1 MEQKRY
7 EKLDETVVHSVLPNG
22 LHIYVNLRPAFT
34 KKYAFFVANYGG
46 KDVSFTHEGRQQL
59 TPTGVAHFLEH
70 KMFDMPDGNALQDLS
85 ANGASP
91 NAYTSGDV
99 TAYHFECTDHFEEN
113 LKTLLS
119 FVSTPYFLQESVDKE
134 QGIIGQEIRM
144 GEDDPF
150 WVGYYELLRS
160 MYHHHPI
167 KTSIIGTVETIADIT
182 AETLHACHAAF
193 YNPANMCLCVA
204 GNVDPDAVAAIAAAI
219 IQTEGNP
226 PPVRNYGGTE
236 PTCVVRQ
243 DAAVS
248 MDVSTPLFLMGVK
261 LESGGTGD
269 ELLKKILIAGLMSEA
284 VFGKSSPLYA
294 KLYEEGAITAS
305 FGYEQ
310 EVLPDYAMLLLMGE
324 GGNPQRVRE
333 AILQEAAHIA
343 AEGIEPERWER
354 LMKAEYGSYVRGL
367 GGLESVCRNLS
378 AGHMYGYDYLR
389 FPQVFETLSKADV
402 ESAVARFL
410 TADCCAL
417 AVVSPREDAV

>member
-7 EKLDETVVHSVLPNG
+7 DKLDETVFHGVLPNG
-22 LHIYVNLRPAFT
+22 LHIYVDVRPEFT
-34 KKYAFFVANYGG
+34 KKYAFFASNYGG

-70 KMFDMPDGNALQDLS
+70 KMFDMPEGNALQNLS

-150 WVGYYELLRS
+150 WIAYYELLAS
-160 MYHHHPI
+160 LYHNHPI
-167 KTSIIGTVETIADIT
+167 KTSIIGTVETIGEIT
-182 AETLHACHAAF
+182 AETLYECHAAF

-204 GNVDPDAVAAIAAAI
+204 GNIAPEMVAAIAAEIVQAD
-219 IQTEGNP
+219 GSP
-226 PPVRNYGGTE
+226 PPVRDYGE
-236 PTCVVRQ
+236 PEPPHVVRQ
-243 DAAVS
+243 DAAVH

-261 LESGGTGD
+261 LEGGGD
-269 ELLKKILIAGLMSEA
+269 GDALLKKLLIAGLMSEA
-284 VFGKSSPLYA
+284 VFGKSSPLYTM
-294 KLYEEGAITAS
+294 LYEEGAINAS
-305 FGYEQ
+305 FAFEH

-324 GGNPQRVRE
+324 GGDPRRVRE
-333 AILQEAAHIA
+333 AILHEAARIA
-343 AEGIEPERWER
+343 DEGIELERWAR
-354 LMKAEYGSYVRGL
+354 LLKAEYGSYVRGL
-367 GGLESVCRNLS
+367 NGLESVCRNLS

-389 FPQVFETLSKADV
+389 FPQVFKTLTKAEV
-402 ESAVARFL
+402 EAAIARFL

-417 AVVSPREDAV
+417 TVVTAKEGA

>member
-7 EKLDETVVHSVLPNG
+7 DKLDETVYHSVLPNG
-22 LHIYVNLRPAFT
+22 LHIYVDVRPAFT
-34 KKYAFFVANYGG
+34 KKYAFFVTRYGG

-70 KMFDMPDGNALQDLS
+70 KMFDMPNGNALQDLS

-99 TAYHFECTDHFEEN
+99 TAYHFECTEHFEAN

-150 WVGYYELLRS
+150 WVGYYALLTS
-160 MYHHHPI
+160 LYHNHPI
-167 KTSIIGTVETIADIT
+167 KTSIIGTVETIAEIT
-182 AETLHACHAAF
+182 AETLYECHAAF

-204 GNVDPDAVAAIAAAI
+204 GNVDPAEVVAIAAEI
-219 IQTEGNP
+219 VQTEGNP
-226 PPVRNYGGTE
+226 PPGRDYGE
-236 PTCVVRQ
+236 PEPACVVRQ

-248 MDVSTPLFLMGVK
+248 MDVSAPLFLMGVK
-261 LESGGTGD
+261 LEGGGAGD
-269 ELLKKILIAGLMSEA
+269 ELLKKLLLAGLMSEA

-294 KLYEEGAITAS
+294 RLYEEGAINAS
-305 FGYEQ
+305 FAFEH

-333 AILQEAAHIA
+333 AILAEAARIA

-354 LMKAEYGSYVRGL
+354 LMRAEYGSYVRGL
-367 GGLESVCRNLS
+367 GGLESICRNLA

-389 FPQVFETLSKADV
+389 FPQVFETLTKADV
-402 ESAVARFL
+402 EAAIARFL
-410 TADCCAL
+410 TVDCCAL
-417 AVVSPREDAV
+417 TVVSAKEGA

>member
-7 EKLDETVVHSVLPNG
+7 EKLDETVYHGVLPNG
-22 LHIYVNLRPAFT
+22 LHIYVDVRPDFT
-34 KKYAFFVANYGG
+34 KKYAFFVTKYGG

-70 KMFDMPDGNALQDLS
+70 KMFDMPNGNALQDLS

-99 TAYHFECTDHFEEN
+99 TAYHFDCTDHFAEN

-119 FVSTPYFLQESVDKE
+119 FVSTPYFSQESVNKE

-160 MYHHHPI
+160 MYHNHPI
-167 KTSIIGTVETIADIT
+167 KTSIIGTVETIAEIT
-182 AETLHACHAAF
+182 AETLYECHAAF

-204 GNVDPDAVAAIAAAI
+204 GNVDPDEVAAIAAGIVQA
-219 IQTEGNP
+219 EGNP
-226 PPVRNYGGTE
+226 PPIRDYGSAE
-236 PTCVVRQ
+236 PAAVVKQ

-248 MDVSTPLFLMGVK
+248 MEVSTPLFLMGVK
-261 LESGGTGD
+261 LESGGDGD
-269 ELLKKILIAGLMSEA
+269 ELLKKILTAGLMSEA
-284 VFGKSSPLYA
+284 VFGKSSPLYT
-294 KLYEEGAITAS
+294 KLYEEAAINAS
-305 FGYEQ
+305 FACEH
-310 EVLPDYAMLLLMGE
+310 EILPDYAMLLLMGE

-333 AILQEAAHIA
+333 GILTEAARIA
-343 AEGIEPERWER
+343 AEGIEPDRWER

-367 GGLESVCRNLS
+367 NALESICRNLS

-389 FPQVFETLSKADV
+389 FPQVFETLTKADV
-402 ESAVARFL
+402 EAAIARFL

-417 AVVSPREDAV
+417 AVVNPKEG